1 MNVVTHQDPG
11 KCCPL
16 ACRLYIQATGKLDQ
30 NVFVERFNQTYRDK
44 VLGAGVFESIDQVRA
59 ITEDCLLEIQ
69 RGAGARLPMPDDA
82 PHLHA
87 ERVTAGN
94 FCF

>member
-1 MNVVTHQDPG
+1 VTHQDPG

-44 VLGAGVFESIDQVRA
+44 VLGACVLESIDQVARSPRIAYSKYSEERA
-59 ITEDCLLEIQ
+59 HDCLCRMML
-69 RGAGARLPMPDDA
+69 LTFMPSA
-82 PHLHA
+82 
-87 ERVTAGN
+87 
-94 FCF
+94 

>member
-1 MNVVTHQDPG
+1 MLPTGMPVVH
-11 KCCPL
+11 
-16 ACRLYIQATGKLDQ
+16 TGYRQ
-30 NVFVERFNQTYRDK
+30 TGPNVFVERFNQTYRDK